1 MKIEGITIPKE
12 LLQPHLQPEL
22 GEEAYEKGAQQ
33 LRDFF
38 KRELKKFLTEDLNP
52 VGREIIQCC
61 LDDGSLEDYLKII
74 PMNF

>member
-1 MKIEGITIPKE
+1 MK
-12 LLQPHLQPEL
+12 
-22 GEEAYEKGAQQ
+22 
-33 LRDFF
+33 DFF

-61 LDDGSLEDYLKII
+61 LDDGSLDDYLKII